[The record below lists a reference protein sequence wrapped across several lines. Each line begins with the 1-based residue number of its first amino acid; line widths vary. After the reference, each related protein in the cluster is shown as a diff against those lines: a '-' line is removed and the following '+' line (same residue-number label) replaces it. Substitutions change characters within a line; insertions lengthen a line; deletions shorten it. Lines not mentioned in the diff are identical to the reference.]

1 MKTVFYAISAGMREN
16 RINHNIY
23 RNMDGIAQWHGYAIK
38 HLLVI
43 IFIDT
48 LGSNDHMWKM
58 NDDTNMQRTWELQ
71 RAQSYTIFWLL
82 VPIENHNNY
91 CGLTAANFHSYN
103 NYSHCEMS
111 TWNVWIWWINFAY
124 YSNRANDWLALA
136 LGFATKSVCVCV
148 FHRRNLFT
156 RWNDIQWSERAHKL
170 CTSFF
175 FCVSFSFLLYNCLAA
190 HENNL
195 ERNKWFFFFRC
206 CCWCLLFFFF
216 FTLL

>member
-1 MKTVFYAISAGMREN
+1 MRRVSRQRHGHICVDACTTLYRKNPFNVKISNQNMQRWYIFIWTCIPIAVGTQEDRRKRMNRVTQWMTQRMKSSELDENFFYASSAGMQEN

-23 RNMDGIAQWHGYAIK
+23 VYRNIDGIAQWHGSAIK

-48 LGSNDHMWKM
+48 LGSNDHMWKI
-58 NDDTNMQRTWELQ
+58 NDDKNMQRAWELQ
-71 RAQSYTIFWLL
+71 RAHSYTIFWLL

-91 CGLTAANFHSYN
+91 CELTAANFHSYN

-136 LGFATKSVCVCV
+136 LGFAT
-148 FHRRNLFT
+148 
-156 RWNDIQWSERAHKL
+156 
-170 CTSFF
+170 
-175 FCVSFSFLLYNCLAA
+175 
-190 HENNL
+190 
-195 ERNKWFFFFRC
+195 
-206 CCWCLLFFFF
+206 
-216 FTLL
+216 